1 MREAM
6 GPRLPEGWTP
16 PMPFKVRVAYWAP
29 GREPDVL
36 WTMPLP
42 WVQSGAGPVTYAA
55 FGPAGAPAAWSLI
68 EAADLREMPENA
80 RVHVATTMDHYGRS
94 VYAQAQHTLN

>member
-1 MREAM
+1 MRKAM
-6 GPRLPEGWTP
+6 GPRLPEGWMP
-16 PMPFKVRVAYWAP
+16 PMPFKVRVSYRTP

-42 WVQSGAGPVTYAA
+42 WVQGGGERVTYAA
-55 FGPAGAPAAWSLI
+55 FGPAGAPAAVYLLA
-68 EAADLREMPENA
+68 EADLREMPEGA
-80 RVHVATTMDHYGRS
+80 RVYVDTTMDHYGRS